1 VIPALGKNLVK
12 VGRYEEA
19 INLLGKPSGLT
30 DLELGK
36 AYWMTGR
43 KGQAIQAFERA
54 SAARLH
60 KLSAEVALAAITGDI
75 KHWQEAYHAE
85 RVEQDYFVLARLED
99 LLPKSNH
106 LVLAFIFRYAGIYE
120 PAIYIKAVE
129 EAQKVLDDEPKNFDA
144 LMTIGTAYQ
153 RIGRLPEAGRY
164 TQQARDLYPK
174 SGEPAS
180 RLASIALVSQKP
192 DPQTVISFMDAA
204 VQLEPANPTFLY
216 NLGWMYDRVG
226 QTAKAAEMYQ
236 RAIKASPLSFEA
248 MNNLALIYANGG
260 QPERSLP
267 LLEEAMRAD
276 PENEAVYAN
285 TANYYARRHELK
297 QALDNYA
304 RAEQINPYNPTVL
317 VEKGRVYLEQ
327 SNTDSAIDSLS
338 RALEVDPQSYDAYVL
353 LSSAYEK
360 MGHVKEAIAA
370 AQEAQRIRVDDP
382 EIKTTLERLNSR
394 KDAK

>member
-1 VIPALGKNLVK
+1 
-12 VGRYEEA
+12 
-19 INLLGKPSGLT
+19 
-30 DLELGK
+30 
-36 AYWMTGR
+36 
-43 KGQAIQAFERA
+43 
-54 SAARLH
+54 
-60 KLSAEVALAAITGDI
+60 
-75 KHWQEAYHAE
+75 
-85 RVEQDYFVLARLED
+85 LED
-99 LLPKSNH
+99 LLPKANH

-129 EAQKVLDDEPKNFDA
+129 EAQKVLNDDPKNFDA

-164 TQQARDLYPK
+164 TQQARELYAR

-180 RLASIALVSQKP
+180 RLASIALLSPKP
-192 DPQTVISFMDAA
+192 DPKTVISFMDAA
-204 VQLEPANPTFLY
+204 VKLEPANPSYLY

-226 QTAKAAEMYQ
+226 ETGKAAEMYQ

-260 QPERSLP
+260 QPERALP
-267 LLEEAMRAD
+267 LLEEAMRTD

-327 SNTDSAIDSLS
+327 SNTDSAVDSLS

-370 AQEAQRIRVDDP
+370 AEEAQRIRTDDL
-382 EIKTTLERLNSR
+382 EIKTTIERLNAR